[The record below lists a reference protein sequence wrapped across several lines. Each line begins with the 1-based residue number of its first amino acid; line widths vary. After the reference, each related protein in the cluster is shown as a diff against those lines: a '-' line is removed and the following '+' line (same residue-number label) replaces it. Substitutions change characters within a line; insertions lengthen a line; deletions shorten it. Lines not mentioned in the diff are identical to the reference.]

1 MLSGATSY
9 EAQASSLQRRS
20 REDDVERWLCDLDV
34 IIIIIIIII
43 VVVVVVTIMA

>member
-1 MLSGATSY
+1 MLNGSTSY
-9 EAQASSLQRRS
+9 EAQACETYSLQRRS

-43 VVVVVVTIMA
+43 IITIIA